1 MAAPESPDSREFRQ
15 MRNDVD
21 DSYALLESVAK
32 SINTISATQ
41 RRHSNRLEEV
51 QQSLDLQAG
60 RLDRMEDNQRQQ
72 AGRLERVGGRLDGV
86 DDRLTAVEGRLEGM
100 DGRLEGMSSHLSGVD
115 ERLGRMED
123 TQQQI
128 LELLR
133 GRPGG

>member
-1 MAAPESPDSREFRQ
+1 MVAPDSAESREFRQ

-21 DSYALLESVAK
+21 DGYALHESIGK
-32 SINTISATQ
+32 SVTTISATQ
-41 RRHSNRLEEV
+41 RRHGNRLEEI
-51 QQSLDLQAG
+51 QQSVDLQSG

-72 AGRLERVGGRLDGV
+72 AARLGRVEGRLDGV
-86 DDRLTAVEGRLEGM
+86 EGRLDSVDGRLEGM
-100 DGRLEGMSSHLSGVD
+100 DGRL
-115 ERLGRMED
+115 GRMEG